1 LGDSFVKIRIK
12 KKLQFLEEAKTF
24 EDTVKEMDGKF
35 TKSLQGIL
43 KSGPDSEAIAN
54 IKKHL
59 ISSVP
64 DDLEDGD
71 KVQVINWLKKK
82 VLTPDTPEGDKY
94 SFLMEM
100 VKNKLTPDKISAIE
114 NYYKV
119 KKYASE
125 NQIAK
130 INSFEQ
136 MKEITAE
143 AEPSWAAAEEKKTKK
158 AAGKVDKSK
167 LNIEELQS
175 PDPNWEILLPHDQ
188 NSAMHLGSICLS
200 NWCTSAR
207 GTRNLFNRYY
217 KEDGSDPLIIFKHK
231 SQKEKIVV
239 DRGDGNKVET
249 EVPLMYQIHFGQ
261 NQFMD
266 RGDSSINKETK
277 IILLDLIQNSK
288 TKDGKPTEEKY
299 PIINNIKAYE
309 TEKGIVEIIKN
320 KNSGKK
326 EWFLNGKL
334 HREDGPAM
342 EQADGSKR
350 WFLHGNLHRE
360 DGPAVEYADGRKE
373 WRRNG
378 KLHREDGPAW
388 ERPNETKQWWLNGKL
403 HREDGPAMEQADGTK
418 EWYLNGKRHRED
430 GPAMEQADGTK
441 YWYLNGNLHRED
453 GPAMEIAGGRKHWF
467 LHGMLHREDGPA
479 VEYEDGTKYW
489 HLNGKQYGK
498 TYKNDMSTPE
508 KFIKAGGKEWDWK
521 NDPWLKKKELKEHFS
536 RFRKLWL

>member
-1 LGDSFVKIRIK
+1 MKIRIK
-12 KKLQFLEEAKTF
+12 KTLQTLEEARTYQ
-24 EDTVKEMDGKF
+24 DVLND
-35 TKSLQGIL
+35 L
-43 KSGPDSEAIAN
+43 KGNASEAFITN
-54 IKKHL
+54 L
-59 ISSVP
+59 QNSVP
-64 DDLEDGD
+64 NDIQDGE
-71 KVQVINWLKKK
+71 KVEVANWLKKK
-82 VLTPDTPEGDKY
+82 FRDQLEKSALSNEDKTA
-94 SFLMEM
+94 M
-100 VKNKLTPDKISAIE
+100 E

-125 NQIAK
+125 KQIAK

-167 LNIEELQS
+167 LDIEELQS

-207 GTRNLFNRYY
+207 GTRNLFNSYY
-217 KEDGSDPLIIFKHK
+217 KKDDPLIIFKHK

-261 NQFMD
+261 DQFMD

-360 DGPAVEYADGRKE
+360 DGPAVEYANGTKE

-441 YWYLNGNLHRED
+441 YWYLNGNLHREE

-467 LHGMLHREDGPA
+467 LHGILHREDGPA
-479 VEYEDGTKYW
+479 AEYEDGTKYW
-489 HLNGKQYGK
+489 YLNGKQYGK
-498 TYKNDMSTPE
+498 TDKNDMSTPE